1 MNVIDLSEVGLVE
14 YEWYFDE
21 DEYAEWLQDSEVTDS
36 EEVRNQYYTERRG
49 HGRDYPS
56 IKKPYSHS
64 SSSEPKPK
72 NQDIDK
78 KGDQSSK
85 ITSAPK
91 NNKTEP
97 VKDQNEK
104 DLEAPKPE
112 EEAKPVNGS
121 V

>member
-1 MNVIDLSEVGLVE
+1 MNVICQKKISKLNFNYDILIINFFFK
-14 YEWYFDE
+14 Y
-21 DEYAEWLQDSEVTDS
+21 
-36 EEVRNQYYTERRG
+36 RNQYYPERRG

-72 NQDIDK
+72 NQDIEK

-112 EEAKPVNGS
+112 EETKPVNGS
-121 V
+121 I